1 MLIGFKGKA
10 KFWTLL
16 NQSVALPRAIR
27 PRNEAFHFVL
37 RVLPEGSILCN
48 DAVSLLARSPHPQ
61 SLPDLF
67 QGHCLPRIS
76 SIAPPIWRGK
86 EKFLF
91 LFSLIIYR
99 RNFTSQSIVIDKI
112 FVEII
117 FLNFFNRFKFHKIE
131 RWIVNVSII
140 EYLHTTISV
149 SGPTIFC
156 HLALMAARI
165 WGVSS
170 LDGSLSNAS
179 TLAASSNS
187 SDDLSR
193 SPSWR
198 IALSTVVCDSPSGS
212 ISVVVSPSCNGIFYT
227 HCHWIKIRCIKN
239 IVKKYWI

>member
-1 MLIGFKGKA
+1 MDLKA
-10 KFWTLL
+10 RQNFGLCWIKVLHYL
-16 NQSVALPRAIR
+16 EQ
-27 PRNEAFHFVL
+27 FVPGTK
-37 RVLPEGSILCN
+37 RSILSYGSFRK
-48 DAVSLLARSPHPQ
+48 DRSYVMMRSHFLTVLHIHSPFQTYSKATAFREFLQLRH
-61 SLPDLF
+61 LF
-67 QGHCLPRIS
+67 DVER
-76 SIAPPIWRGK
+76 K
-86 EKFLF
+86 NFFF

-112 FVEII
+112 FVEIF